1 MSHWN
6 KQKVTVSVR
15 LHILD
20 ICFTKNDYFL
30 KNSRYTIFQ
39 KNKAKNR
46 IKSLRNIKDSKD
58 LIRLPIEETMIIRST
73 LYQEKSQK
81 NLNTI
86 AYHEKSKKIIIRQ
99 LSKLKGDAVY
109 RDIGYLEI
117 PLHSIIQQKSG
128 KDYEFP
134 LIDPEK
140 HAEGTVRV
148 NIEWSSLSSSEKGRK
163 IGFFGFCQPSLQEP
177 PAMDPKMHTDFFQR
191 LRLRFTLSKDEMKDG
206 EGEDDDL
213 KEIPLNASVYGNLDQ
228 SYSNLLEIPSR
239 KSPSKQPSTKSGSN
253 DEGPI
258 IEDDEMLRPEEK
270 ASSASSLV
278 GKKSLMKDDSRVSI
292 KSALKVREL
301 PSVPSNSPSV
311 KSSNTGSNSLKTGNN
326 SQQLDKTAPSSDRG
340 NTPVLRWNTS
350 TNDISNNE
358 IIRRNPNS
366 PIRLAAITSSRS
378 ASEDYTDI
386 DEQQIMEE
394 KLRKSRII
402 ARKLNAASV
411 KYHQYH
417 EKDKNNGGNG
427 VGVTERGEFKVL
439 FLDSDDEGSNENSD
453 NEGEG
458 LTDNSN
464 GMVSKKST
472 YSSRSP
478 TSSSSPAAAFRES
491 LTTSSATS
499 SLRYHRFTNNGNQR
513 DSDNLSSEDISL
525 SGGSGRISTSF
536 QPSSVRYDTVY
547 KTPSQRF
554 TNPIGS
560 DHLNRL
566 IGSNPSERQRSLGG
580 PAGLTIR
587 SKSNHQEADDDRFM
601 LQ

>member
-6 KQKVTVSVR
+6 KQKITVSVR

-39 KNKAKNR
+39 KNKARNR

-81 NLNTI
+81 NINAIT
-86 AYHEKSKKIIIRQ
+86 YSEKSKKIIIRQ

-109 RDIGYLEI
+109 RDIGFLEI
-117 PLHSIIQQKSG
+117 PLHAIIQRKSG

-148 NIEWSSLSSSEKGRK
+148 NIEWSSISSNEKTRN
-163 IGFFGFCQPSLQEP
+163 IGFFGFCQPSIQEP
-177 PAMDPKMHTDFFQR
+177 PAMDPKTHTEFFQR
-191 LRLRFTLSKDEMKDG
+191 LRLRFTLSKDEMKDS
-206 EGEDDDL
+206 EQEDDDL

-228 SYSNLLEIPSR
+228 SYSNLLEIPSK
-239 KSPSKQPSTKSGSN
+239 KSTSKQLITKSGSN
-253 DEGPI
+253 DEGDI

-270 ASSASSLV
+270 ASSAASVLSKKSSL
-278 GKKSLMKDDSRVSI
+278 KDDSRVSI

-301 PSVPSNSPSV
+301 PSVPSSPSI

-326 SQQLDKTAPSSDRG
+326 SQLVDKTTSDRG

-358 IIRRNPNS
+358 MIRRNPHS
-366 PIRLAAITSSRS
+366 PTRLAAVTSRS
-378 ASEDYTDI
+378 ASDDYTDI

-402 ARKLNAASV
+402 ARKLNAASA

-417 EKDKNNGGNG
+417 EKERNSGNG
-427 VGVTERGEFKVL
+427 VAVTERGEFKVL
-439 FLDSDDEGSNENSD
+439 FLDSDDEGSNDNSD

-464 GMVSKKST
+464 GFVSQKRI
-472 YSSRSP
+472 SSRSP
-478 TSSSSPAAAFRES
+478 TSSPAYRES
-491 LTTSSATS
+491 TTSSSGTS
-499 SLRYHRFTNNGNQR
+499 SLRYHRFANNGNQR
-513 DSDNLSSEDISL
+513 DSDNLSSEEISL
-525 SGGSGRISTSF
+525 SGSGRISTSF
-536 QPSSVRYDTVY
+536 QRSSVRYDTVY
-547 KTPSQRF
+547 KTPSQKL

-560 DHLNRL
+560 DHVNRL
-566 IGSNPSERQRSLGG
+566 IGSNPGEQRS
-580 PAGLTIR
+580 AVSGLTIR
-587 SKSNHQEADDDRFM
+587 TKSNYQEIDDDRFM